1 MKAPQSWISVDQIHE
16 CMWYAVF
23 KQYSYICPLWMS
35 RNNDRPNSN
44 ENPWHSTLSKLQPSL
59 KDPPKWQTQGR
70 GRECTAEPAASCHKS
85 KKDRTQ
91 QLPQLCTQCEEGR
104 ETVTINQDKCWNA
117 WTPKRYWKTR
127 WKNRRRKRGI
137 KLIGWHGRKPVTP
150 EVILKGVNKW
160 KERSLSGLS
169 CTTQNVSGLLAQKR
183 PSLWMEDDSS
193 SFTGTFC
200 NVNELMDQALRT
212 TGCQC
217 TREERD
223 WRTQRHLWRNLMN
236 HWKPWPDPHRA
247 WRAGELGTSA
257 QELVDAAQALPDWRE
272 GVHNKKNWQHIAT
285 TCEV

>member
-1 MKAPQSWISVDQIHE
+1 MADAGQGQGMHSRACSVLSQEQKGQDPATPTAVHPVWRRKGNCDYQPGQMLERMNTKTILKNEMKEQEW
-16 CMWYAVF
+16 
-23 KQYSYICPLWMS
+23 
-35 RNNDRPNSN
+35 
-44 ENPWHSTLSKLQPSL
+44 
-59 KDPPKWQTQGR
+59 
-70 GRECTAEPAASCHKS
+70 
-85 KKDRTQ
+85 
-91 QLPQLCTQCEEGR
+91 
-104 ETVTINQDKCWNA
+104 
-117 WTPKRYWKTR
+117 
-127 WKNRRRKRGI
+127 RKRGI